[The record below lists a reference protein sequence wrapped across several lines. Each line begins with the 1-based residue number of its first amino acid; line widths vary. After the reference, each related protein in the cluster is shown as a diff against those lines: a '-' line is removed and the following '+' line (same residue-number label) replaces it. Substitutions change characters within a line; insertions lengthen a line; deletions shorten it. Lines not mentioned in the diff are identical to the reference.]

1 MSRGRLAVLVGT
13 KGRGSNMEAIVR
25 ACSDGRLPME
35 VACVIAPS
43 EHAPALDRARALGV
57 PVRVIEVEGE
67 PFGEALH
74 ALLRAE
80 RVDLLCLAGYMR
92 LLPANIIRAM
102 PNRILNIHPALLPKF
117 GGKGMYGMKVHEAVI
132 ASGDTESGATVHFVN
147 ERYDEGAILLQKRV
161 PVEAGDTPDT
171 LAARVLPVEH
181 ETYVEAIRLWWERY
195 GVGRN
200 AST

>member
-1 MSRGRLAVLVGT
+1 MSTGRLAVLVGS

-25 ACSDGRLPME
+25 ACNDGRLPMA
-35 VACVIAPS
+35 VVCVIAPS
-43 EHAPALDRARALGV
+43 RNAPALDRARSLNV
-57 PVRVIEVEGE
+57 PVKVIEAEGDKFAE
-67 PFGEALH
+67 E
-74 ALLRAE
+74 LLSVLRKE

-92 LLPANIIRAM
+92 LLPAEVVRAM

-117 GGKGMYGMKVHEAVI
+117 GGKGMYGMRVHEAVL
-132 ASGDTESGATVHFVN
+132 ASGETETGATVHFVN
-147 ERYDEGAILLQKRV
+147 EQYDEGAILLQKRV
-161 PVEAGDTPDT
+161 PVEEGDTPES

-195 GVGRN
+195 GDGRN

>member
-1 MSRGRLAVLVGT
+1 MNQGRLAVLVGT

-25 ACSDGRLPME
+25 ACKDGRLPIE

-43 EHAPALDRARALGV
+43 REAPALDRARLLGV
-57 PVRVIEVEGE
+57 PTRLIEAQGE
-67 PFGEALH
+67 QFAEELLD
-74 ALLRAE
+74 LLRKE

-92 LLPANIIRAM
+92 LLPAEVVRAM
-102 PNRILNIHPALLPKF
+102 ANRILNIHPALLPKF
-117 GGKGMYGMKVHEAVI
+117 GGKGMYGMRVHEAVLT
-132 ASGDTESGATVHFVN
+132 SGEAETGATVHFVN
-147 ERYDEGAILLQKRV
+147 ERYDEGAVLLQKRV
-161 PVEAGDTPDT
+161 PVEEGDTPET

-195 GVGRN
+195 GGGRN

>member
-1 MSRGRLAVLVGT
+1 VNTGRLAVLVGT

-25 ACSDGRLPME
+25 GCLEGRLPME

-43 EHAPALDRARALGV
+43 REAPALERARSLNA
-57 PVRVIEVEGE
+57 PVRVIESEGKQFAE
-67 PFGEALH
+67 E
-74 ALLRAE
+74 LLAVLKQE
-80 RVDLLCLAGYMR
+80 RVGLLCLAGYMR
-92 LLPANIIRAM
+92 LLPPEVVRAM
-102 PNRILNIHPALLPKF
+102 PNRILNVHPALLPKF

-132 ASGDTESGATVHFVN
+132 ASGDRESGATVHFVN
-147 ERYDEGAILLQKRV
+147 ERYDEGSILLQKRV
-161 PVEAGDTPDT
+161 PVEEGDTPES

-195 GVGRN
+195 GDGRN

>member
-1 MSRGRLAVLVGT
+1 MNKGRIAVLVGK

-25 ACSDGRLPME
+25 ACNEGRLPME

-43 EHAPALDRARALGV
+43 MEAPALERARSLNV
-57 PVRVIEVEGE
+57 PVSVIEAEDE
-67 PFGEALH
+67 RFADE
-74 ALLRAE
+74 LLAVLQQE

-92 LLPANIIRAM
+92 LLPAKVVRAM

-117 GGKGMYGMKVHEAVI
+117 GGKGMYGMRVHEAVL
-132 ASGDTESGATVHFVN
+132 ASGETETGATVHFVN
-147 ERYDEGAILLQKRV
+147 ERYDEGTILLQKRV
-161 PVEAGDTPDT
+161 PVEQGDTPES

-181 ETYVEAIRLWWERY
+181 ETYVEAIRMWCERY
-195 GVGRN
+195 GGGRN